1 MRLLLTRPRPEAERT
16 ASALR
21 TLGHEALFAP
31 MLDIQHLPD
40 VTFEGGPWS
49 ALLMTS
55 GNAAR
60 ALAEHPQ
67 RGAIKSLWCFAV
79 GNQTAEAARAAGF
92 ADVISAQGDGGDLA
106 RLVAKRIADKS
117 RPLLYL
123 AGDDR
128 ARDMAA
134 ELAPAGL
141 TLQTVVV
148 YRAVVAQ
155 EFSAEL
161 AAALRTGGIDGVLH
175 YSRRSTEIFVGCAQ
189 KSGALEAVRKL
200 RHFCL
205 SRRASEP
212 LSEIGAM
219 QIFFAAQPDEQA
231 ILDLIAK
238 E

>member
-21 TLGHEALFAP
+21 MLGHEALFAP
-31 MLDIQHLPD
+31 MLDIQNLSS
-40 VTFEGGPWS
+40 VVWEGGPWS
-49 ALLMTS
+49 AVLMTS

-60 ALAEHPQ
+60 SLAEHPN
-67 RGAIKSLWCFAV
+67 RNPLMPLCCFAV
-79 GNQTAEAARAAGF
+79 GDQTAEAARAAGF
-92 ADVISAQGDGGDLA
+92 TDVISAQGDGGDLA

-117 RPLLYL
+117 LPLLYL

-134 ELAPAGL
+134 ELAPAGI

-148 YRAVVAQ
+148 YRAVAAQ

-161 AAALRTGGIDGVLH
+161 AAALRAGTIDGVLH

-189 KSGALEAVRKL
+189 QSGTLEAVRKL

-219 QIFFAAQPDEQA
+219 QISVAAQPDEQA
-231 ILDLIAK
+231 MLDLIVK
-238 E
+238 K

>member
-1 MRLLLTRPRPEAERT
+1 MLLTRPRPEAERT
-16 ASALR
+16 ADALR
-21 TLGHEALFAP
+21 KLGHEPLIAP
-31 MLDIQHLPD
+31 MLDIQDLRG

-49 ALLMTS
+49 AILMTS

-60 ALAEHPQ
+60 ALAVHPQ
-67 RGAIKSLWCFAV
+67 AGALAMLRCFAV
-79 GNQTAEAARAAGF
+79 GGQTAQAAREAGF
-92 ADVISAQGDGGDLA
+92 ANVVSAQGDGGDLA
-106 RLVAKRIADKS
+106 RLIAAEVADRS

-134 ELAPAGL
+134 ELSPAGL

-148 YRAVVAQ
+148 YRAVAAQ

-161 AAALRTGGIDGVLH
+161 ANALRAGTIDGVLH

-189 KSGALEAVRKL
+189 KSGIIEAIGKL

-212 LSEIGAM
+212 LTEIGAAR
-219 QIFFAAQPDEQA
+219 ISIAARPDEQA
-231 ILDLIAK
+231 ILELIVN

>member
-1 MRLLLTRPRPEAERT
+1 VRLLLTRPRPEAERT
-16 ASALR
+16 AIALR
-21 TLGHEALFAP
+21 ALGHEALFAP
-31 MLDIQHLPD
+31 MLDIQNLRD
-40 VTFEGGPWS
+40 VSFEGGPWS

-67 RGAIKSLWCFAV
+67 RETLKHLRCFAV
-79 GNQTAEAARAAGF
+79 GNQTAQAAHAAGC
-92 ADVISAQGDGGDLA
+92 ADIFSAQGDGGDLA
-106 RLVAKRIADKS
+106 RLVAKEVADKS

-134 ELAPAGL
+134 ELAPAGF

-148 YRAVVAQ
+148 YRAVAAQ
-155 EFSAEL
+155 EFGREL
-161 AAALRTGGIDGVLH
+161 ATALVAGTIDGVLH

-205 SRRASEP
+205 SPRASEP
-212 LSEIGAM
+212 LSEVGAM
-219 QIFFAAQPDEQA
+219 QIFVAARPDEQA
-231 ILDLIAK
+231 MLDLIAK
-238 E
+238 K